1 MKGIGAGPG
10 GSPFRFQTKFQ
21 NPKRIIR
28 KKSRI
33 KMSILLVEIGNI
45 GNKVKEAKR

>member
-1 MKGIGAGPG
+1 MKGIGVGPG

-28 KKSRI
+28 KKSRR
-33 KMSILLVEIGNI
+33 KMNILLVEIGNVR
-45 GNKVKEAKR
+45 NKIKEAN